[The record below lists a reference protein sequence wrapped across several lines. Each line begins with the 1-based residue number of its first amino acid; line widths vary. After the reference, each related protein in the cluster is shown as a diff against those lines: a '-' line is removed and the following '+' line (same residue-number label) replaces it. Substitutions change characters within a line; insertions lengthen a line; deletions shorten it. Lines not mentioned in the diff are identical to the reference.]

1 MRKFIWLALVAFGC
15 APTYVPNVRNS
26 PLFTK
31 GGEVQGSMQ
40 WGNGFEGQAAV
51 SITNHIGVMGNILY
65 ADRERFDPDDY
76 DDYHKHL
83 FYEGGI
89 GYYTNDDLWCFEVF
103 AGYGRGEGSSKNEF
117 LGVDA
122 PAPATGKYERY
133 FIQPAF
139 GLNKKVMHV
148 GFVMRVSVVDF
159 TAYSDDQQ
167 ISFTVRES
175 PKVFFEP
182 AVVGRVNLADNKLF
196 FTFQG
201 GWSSAMS
208 SDVYF
213 KHRRFQFGS
222 GIGFR
227 FGSIGRNG
235 VVPPKSS
242 RE

>member
-1 MRKFIWLALVAFGC
+1 MKRLIFLAFVAFGC

-51 SITNHIGVMGNILY
+51 SVSNHVGLMANVLY
-65 ADRERFDPDDY
+65 ADRERFDPDDF

-89 GYYTNDDLWCFEVF
+89 GYFTNDDLWCFEVF

-117 LGVDA
+117 LGWDA
-122 PAPATGKYERY
+122 PAPSTGKYERY

-148 GFVMRVSVVDF
+148 AFVMRFSMVDF
-159 TAYSDDQQ
+159 TAYSDDQ
-167 ISFTVRES
+167 IRFTVRES
-175 PKVFFEP
+175 PKMFFEP
-182 AVVGRVNLADNKLF
+182 AVVGRVNMANNRLF

-201 GWSSAMS
+201 GLSSAMS
-208 SDVYF
+208 SDIYF
-213 KHRRFQFGS
+213 EHRRFQFATGL
-222 GIGFR
+222 GFR
-227 FGSIGRNG
+227 FGALGRSG
-235 VVPPKSS
+235 VVPSGLP